1 MSEQCKH
8 GGEQSAI
15 HAFCDAIVLRCVSWC
30 ASDLATARLQ
40 PALSI
45 VVLFAAIGVKATC
58 DGRPIA
64 LAYYCA
70 LEAKAEDE
78 YSMRKSKER
87 TMKECMKKRRGN
99 ELPRTAPDNCRGQ
112 AKRRLLRVELQ
123 SDAMQYVNNNVLQ

>member
-1 MSEQCKH
+1 MKNERRR
-8 GGEQSAI
+8 GGEEE
-15 HAFCDAIVLRCVSWC
+15 REN
-30 ASDLATARLQ
+30 
-40 PALSI
+40 LSEKFGLGSEAG
-45 VVLFAAIGVKATC
+45 VVTKTHWNGPETKC

-64 LAYYCA
+64 LAHYCA